1 MRKLKIG
8 IVGTG
13 AITGKHADAIKEIE
27 NAELVALCSSS
38 PERARVAQEK
48 FGIDTYSDVSAFL
61 THPELD
67 VVCICTASGHHM
79 EAGLLA
85 AKAGKHLL
93 IEKPIEI
100 NLARADQ
107 LIEIC
112 EANNVKLGVIFQN
125 RFSADYLKLKTAVQA
140 GKFGKLLMGNA
151 HVNWYRAPEY
161 YNTSPWKGTLKGD
174 GGGAF
179 MNQGIHTFDL
189 LLDIMGDVQSVYA
202 KVKTSLHAIEGEDL
216 GAAIVTF
223 ENNAIGNI
231 TASTALYPGLPERL
245 EIFGKNGSA
254 VLEAGKLVQWSIQGE
269 ESEAIVA
276 DAHTGSGAA
285 DPMAIG
291 HALHRAQ
298 WEHFVNAILEN
309 EPVVVE
315 GKMARKS
322 VELIRA
328 IYKSSELE
336 KEVELPFFDHG

>member
-1 MRKLKIG
+1 MRKMNIG
-8 IVGTG
+8 IIGTG
-13 AITGKHADAIKEIE
+13 AITGKHADAIAEIE

-38 PERARVAQEK
+38 SERAKAAQEK
-48 FGIDTYSDVSAFL
+48 FGIQTYSDISAFL

-67 VVCICTASGHHM
+67 IVCICTASGHHM

-100 NLARADQ
+100 NLSRADQ
-107 LIEIC
+107 LIDAC
-112 EANNVKLGVIFQN
+112 EENGVKLGVIFQN
-125 RFSADYLKLKTAVQA
+125 RFSPDYLKLKAAVQE

-161 YNTSPWKGTLKGD
+161 YSGSPWKGTLEGD

-189 LLDIMGDVQSVYA
+189 LLDIMGDVKSVFA
-202 KVKTSLHAIEGEDL
+202 KVKTALHPIEGEDL
-216 GAAIVTF
+216 GAALVTF
-223 ENNAIGNI
+223 ENKALGNI

-269 ESEAIVA
+269 KPEPIIA
-276 DAHTGSGAA
+276 DTSAGSGAA

-291 HALHRAQ
+291 HALHKAQ
-298 WEHFVNAILEN
+298 WEHYLNAIEKN
-309 EPVVVE
+309 EQVLVE

-336 KEVELPFFDHG
+336 KEVELPFIDHS

>member
-1 MRKLKIG
+1 MRQLKIG

-13 AITGKHADAIKEIE
+13 AITGKHADAIREIE
-27 NAELVALCSSS
+27 QAELVALCSSS
-38 PERARVAQEK
+38 PERAKTAEEK
-48 FGIDTYSDVSAFL
+48 FGIKTYSDVSDFL

-67 VVCICTASGHHM
+67 IVCICTASGHHL

-85 AKAGKHLL
+85 ARAGKHLL

-100 NLARADQ
+100 NLGRADQ
-107 LIEIC
+107 LIDVC
-112 EANNVKLGVIFQN
+112 EENGVKLGVIFQN
-125 RFSADYLKLKTAVQA
+125 RFSPDYLKLKSAIEE

-161 YNTSPWKGTLKGD
+161 YSNSPWKGTMEGD

-179 MNQGIHTFDL
+179 INQGIHTIDL
-189 LLDIMGDVQSVYA
+189 LLDVMGDVKSVFA
-202 KVKTSLHAIEGEDL
+202 KVKTALHPIEGEDL

-223 ENNAIGNI
+223 ANKALGNI
-231 TASTALYPGLPERL
+231 TASTALYPGLAERL

-254 VLEAGKLVQWSIQGE
+254 VLEAGKLIQWSIQGE
-269 ESEAIVA
+269 ENQPIIA
-276 DAHTGSGAA
+276 DNNAGSGAA

-291 HALHRAQ
+291 HALHKAQ
-298 WEHFVNAILEN
+298 WEDYLNAVEKN
-309 EPVVVE
+309 ESVLVD

-336 KEVELPFFDHG
+336 KEVELPFIDHS

>member
-1 MRKLKIG
+1 MSKFKIG
-8 IVGTG
+8 IIGTG
-13 AITGKHADAIKEIE
+13 AITGKHADAIAEIE

-38 PERARVAQEK
+38 SERAQAAQAK
-48 FGIDTYSDVSAFL
+48 FGIQTYSDVSAFL

-67 VVCICTASGHHM
+67 IVCICTASGHHM

-100 NLARADQ
+100 NLTRADQ
-107 LIEIC
+107 LIDAC
-112 EANNVKLGVIFQN
+112 EENGVKLGVIFQN
-125 RFSADYLKLKTAVQA
+125 RFSADYLKLKAAVRE
-140 GKFGKLLMGNA
+140 GRFGKLLMGNA

-161 YNTSPWKGTLKGD
+161 YSGSPWKGTLEGD

-179 MNQGIHTFDL
+179 MNQGIHTIDL
-189 LLDIMGDVQSVYA
+189 LLDIMGDVKLVFA
-202 KVKTSLHAIEGEDL
+202 KVKTALHPIEGEDL
-216 GAAIVTF
+216 GAALVTF
-223 ENNAIGNI
+223 ENKALGNI

-245 EIFGKNGSA
+245 EVFGKCGSA
-254 VLEAGKLVQWSIQGE
+254 VLEAGKLIQWSIQGE
-269 ESEAIVA
+269 EPEPIIA
-276 DAHTGSGAA
+276 DTSAGSGAA

-291 HALHRAQ
+291 HALHKAQ
-298 WEHFVNAILEN
+298 WEHYLNAVENN
-309 EPVVVE
+309 EPVLVE

-336 KEVELPFFDHG
+336 KEVELPFLDHG

>member
-1 MRKLKIG
+1 MRKFKIG

-38 PERARVAQEK
+38 PDRAKVAKDK
-48 FGIDTYSDVSAFL
+48 FGVDTYSDVSAFL

-67 VVCICTASGHHM
+67 IVCICTASGNHM

-100 NLARADQ
+100 NLIRADQ
-107 LIEIC
+107 LIDAC
-112 EANNVKLGVIFQN
+112 EENGVKLGVIFQN
-125 RFSADYLKLKTAVQA
+125 RFSSDYLKLKAAVQE
-140 GKFGKLLMGNA
+140 GRFGKLLMGNA

-161 YNTSPWKGTLKGD
+161 YSNSPWKGTLEGD

-189 LLDIMGDVQSVYA
+189 LLDIMGDVKCVFA
-202 KVKTSLHAIEGEDL
+202 KVKTSLHPIEGEDL
-216 GAAIVTF
+216 GAALVTF
-223 ENNAIGNI
+223 ENKALGNI

-245 EIFGKNGSA
+245 EIFGKCGSA
-254 VLEAGKLVQWSIQGE
+254 VLEAGKLTQWSIQGE
-269 ESEAIVA
+269 EPEPIIA
-276 DAHTGSGAA
+276 DTNSGSGAA

-291 HALHRAQ
+291 HTLHKAQ
-298 WEHFVNAILEN
+298 WEHYLHAVENN
-309 EPVVVE
+309 EPVLVE
-315 GKMARKS
+315 GNMARKS

-336 KEVELPFFDHG
+336 KEVELPFIDHA

>member
-1 MRKLKIG
+1 MRKMKIG

-13 AITGKHADAIKEIE
+13 AITEKHADAISEIE

-38 PERARVAQEK
+38 AERAKAAQEK
-48 FGIDTYSDVSAFL
+48 FGIDAYSDISAFL

-67 VVCICTASGHHM
+67 IVCICTASGHHL

-100 NLARADQ
+100 NLHRADQ
-107 LIEIC
+107 LIEAC
-112 EANNVKLGVIFQN
+112 EENGVKLGVIFQN
-125 RFSADYLKLKTAVQA
+125 RFSADYIKLKAAVKD

-161 YNTSPWKGTLKGD
+161 YSTSPWKGTLQGD

-179 MNQGIHTFDL
+179 MNQGIHTLDL
-189 LLDIMGDVQSVYA
+189 LLDVMGDVKSVFA
-202 KVKTSLHAIEGEDL
+202 KVKTALHPIEGEDL
-216 GAAIVTF
+216 GAALVTF
-223 ENNAIGNI
+223 ENNALGNI

-245 EIFGKNGSA
+245 EIFGKKGSA
-254 VLEAGKLVQWSIQGE
+254 VLEGGKLIQWSILGE
-269 ESEAIVA
+269 ESLPIIA
-276 DAHTGSGAA
+276 DAKAGSGAA

-291 HALHRAQ
+291 HALHKAQ
-298 WEHFVNAILEN
+298 WEHYLNAVDKN
-309 EPVVVE
+309 EPVLVE

-336 KEVELPFFDHG
+336 REVELPFLD

>member
-1 MRKLKIG
+1 MTKLKIG

-13 AITGKHADAIKEIE
+13 AITGKHADAIAEIE

-38 PERARVAQEK
+38 SERAQAAKEK
-48 FGIDTYSDVSAFL
+48 FGIDTYSDISAFL

-67 VVCICTASGHHM
+67 IVCICTASGHHM

-100 NLARADQ
+100 NLGRADQ
-107 LIEIC
+107 LIEAC
-112 EANNVKLGVIFQN
+112 EKYGVRLGVIFQN
-125 RFSADYLKLKTAVQA
+125 RFSADYLKLKAAVQE
-140 GKFGKLLMGNA
+140 GRFGKLLMGNA

-161 YNTSPWKGTLKGD
+161 YSGSPWKGTLEGD

-179 MNQGIHTFDL
+179 MNQGIHTVDL
-189 LLDIMGDVQSVYA
+189 LLDIMGDVKSVFA
-202 KVKTSLHAIEGEDL
+202 KVKTALHPIEGEDL
-216 GAAIVTF
+216 GTALVTF
-223 ENNAIGNI
+223 ENKALGNI

-245 EIFGKNGSA
+245 EIFGKCGSA
-254 VLEAGKLVQWSIQGE
+254 VLEAGKIVQWSILGE
-269 ESEAIVA
+269 EPEPIIA
-276 DAHTGSGAA
+276 DSNTGSGAA

-291 HALHRAQ
+291 HGLHRAQ
-298 WEHFVNAILEN
+298 WEHYLKAVENN
-309 EPVVVE
+309 EPLLVE
-315 GKMARKS
+315 GNMARKS

-336 KEVELPFFDHG
+336 KEVELPFVDYT

>member
-1 MRKLKIG
+1 MRKFKIG

-13 AITGKHADAIKEIE
+13 AITGKHADAISEIE

-38 PERARVAQEK
+38 PERAKAAQDK

-67 VVCICTASGHHM
+67 IVCICTASGHHM
-79 EAGLLA
+79 EAGILA

-100 NLARADQ
+100 NLTRADQ
-107 LIEIC
+107 LIDACDEFG
-112 EANNVKLGVIFQN
+112 VKLGVIFQN
-125 RFSADYLKLKTAVQA
+125 RFSADYLKLKAAVQE
-140 GKFGKLLMGNA
+140 GRFGKLLMGNA

-161 YNTSPWKGTLKGD
+161 YSNSPWKGTLEGD

-189 LLDIMGDVQSVYA
+189 LLDIMGDVKSVFA
-202 KVKTSLHAIEGEDL
+202 KVKTSLHPIEGEDL
-216 GAAIVTF
+216 GAALVTF
-223 ENNAIGNI
+223 ENKALGNI

-245 EIFGKNGSA
+245 EIFGKCGSA
-254 VLEAGKLVQWSIQGE
+254 VLEAGKLIQWSIQDE
-269 ESEAIVA
+269 EPEPIIAETS
-276 DAHTGSGAA
+276 TGSGAA

-291 HALHRAQ
+291 HALHKAQ
-298 WEHFVNAILEN
+298 WEHYLNAVEKN
-309 EPVVVE
+309 EPVLVE
-315 GKMARKS
+315 GNMARKS

-336 KEVELPFFDHG
+336 KEVELPFLDYA

>member
-13 AITGKHADAIKEIE
+13 AITGKHADAIAEIK
-27 NAELVALCSSS
+27 NAKLVALCSSS
-38 PERARVAQEK
+38 SERAKAAQEK
-48 FGIDTYSDVSAFL
+48 FGIDTYSDLSAFL

-85 AKAGKHLL
+85 AQAGKHLL

-100 NLARADQ
+100 NLGRADQ
-107 LIEIC
+107 LIEAC
-112 EANNVKLGVIFQN
+112 EKNGVKLGVIFQN
-125 RFSADYLKLKTAVQA
+125 RFSADYMKLKAAVQA

-161 YNTSPWKGTLKGD
+161 YSNSPWKGTLEGD

-179 MNQGIHTFDL
+179 MNQGIHTIDL
-189 LLDIMGDVQSVYA
+189 LLDVMGDVKSVFA
-202 KVKTSLHAIEGEDL
+202 KVKTAVHPIEGEDL
-216 GAAIVTF
+216 GAALVTF
-223 ENNAIGNI
+223 ENRAFGNI

-254 VLEAGKLVQWSIQGE
+254 VLEAGKLIQWSIQGE
-269 ESEAIVA
+269 ENEPILA
-276 DAHTGSGAA
+276 DTNTGSGAA

-291 HALHRAQ
+291 HALHKAQ
-298 WEHFVNAILEN
+298 WEHYLNALEKN
-309 EPVVVE
+309 EQVLVE
-315 GKMARKS
+315 GNMARKS

-336 KEVELPFFDHG
+336 KEVELPFFDHS

>member
-8 IVGTG
+8 IIGTG

-38 PERARVAQEK
+38 PERAKAAQEK
-48 FGIDTYSDVSAFL
+48 FGIDTYADVSAFL

-85 AKAGKHLL
+85 AEAGKHLL

-107 LIEIC
+107 LIEAC

-125 RFSADYLKLKTAVQA
+125 RFSSDYLKLKTAVQA

>member
-13 AITGKHADAIKEIE
+13 AITGKHADAISEIE

-38 PERARVAQEK
+38 SERAKAAKEK
-48 FGIDTYSDVSAFL
+48 FGIDTYSDISAFL

-67 VVCICTASGHHM
+67 IVCICTASGHHM

-100 NLARADQ
+100 NLNRADQ
-107 LIEIC
+107 LIDAC
-112 EANNVKLGVIFQN
+112 EENGVKLGVIFQN
-125 RFSADYLKLKTAVQA
+125 RFSADYLKLKAAVRE

-161 YNTSPWKGTLKGD
+161 YSGSPWKGTLEGD

-179 MNQGIHTFDL
+179 MNQGIHTIDL
-189 LLDIMGDVQSVYA
+189 LLDIMGDVQSVFA
-202 KVKTSLHAIEGEDL
+202 KVKTALHPIEGEDL
-216 GAAIVTF
+216 GAALVTF
-223 ENNAIGNI
+223 ENKALGNI

-254 VLEAGKLVQWSIQGE
+254 VLEAGKLIQWSIQGE
-269 ESEAIVA
+269 ESEPITA
-276 DAHTGSGAA
+276 DTNTGSGAA

-291 HALHRAQ
+291 HALHKAQ
-298 WEHFVNAILEN
+298 WEHYLNAIEKN
-309 EPVVVE
+309 EPVLVE

-328 IYKSSELE
+328 IYRSSELE
-336 KEVELPFFDHG
+336 KEVELPFLDHV

>member
-1 MRKLKIG
+1 MKIG

-13 AITGKHADAIKEIE
+13 AITEKHADAISEIE

-38 PERARVAQEK
+38 AERAKAAQEK
-48 FGIDTYSDVSAFL
+48 FGIDAYSDISAFL

-67 VVCICTASGHHM
+67 IVCICTASGHHL

-100 NLARADQ
+100 NLHRADQ
-107 LIEIC
+107 LIEAC
-112 EANNVKLGVIFQN
+112 EENGVKLGVIFQN
-125 RFSADYLKLKTAVQA
+125 RFSADYIKLKAAVKD

-161 YNTSPWKGTLKGD
+161 YSTSPWKGTLQGD

-179 MNQGIHTFDL
+179 MNQGIHTLDL
-189 LLDIMGDVQSVYA
+189 LLDVMGDVKSVFA
-202 KVKTSLHAIEGEDL
+202 KVKTALHPIEGEDL
-216 GAAIVTF
+216 GAALVTF
-223 ENNAIGNI
+223 ENNALGNI

-245 EIFGKNGSA
+245 EIFGKKGSA
-254 VLEAGKLVQWSIQGE
+254 VLEGGKLIQWSILGE
-269 ESEAIVA
+269 ESLPIIA
-276 DAHTGSGAA
+276 DAKAGSGAA

-291 HALHRAQ
+291 HALHKAQ
-298 WEHFVNAILEN
+298 WEHYLNAVDKN
-309 EPVVVE
+309 EPVLVE

-336 KEVELPFFDHG
+336 REVELPFLD

>member
-189 LLDIMGDVQSVYA
+189 LLDIMGDVQSVYS
-202 KVKTSLHAIEGEDL
+202 KVKTALHAIEGEDL

-223 ENNAIGNI
+223 ENKALGNI

-254 VLEAGKLVQWSIQGE
+254 VLEAGKLIQWSIQGE
-269 ESEAIVA
+269 ESEPIVA
-276 DAHTGSGAA
+276 DAPTGSGAA
-285 DPMAIG
+285 NPMAIG
-291 HALHRAQ
+291 HALHSAQ
-298 WEHFVNAILEN
+298 WKHFVNAILEN
-309 EPVVVE
+309 EPVMVE
-315 GKMARKS
+315 GKIARKS

-336 KEVELPFFDHG
+336 KEVALPFIDHG

>member
-1 MRKLKIG
+1 MKQIKIG
-8 IVGTG
+8 IIGTG
-13 AITGKHADAIKEIE
+13 AITGKHADAIAEIE

-38 PERARVAQEK
+38 PDRAKAAQDK

-67 VVCICTASGHHM
+67 IVCICTASGHHM
-79 EAGLLA
+79 EAGILA

-100 NLARADQ
+100 NLRRADQ
-107 LIEIC
+107 LIDAC
-112 EANNVKLGVIFQN
+112 EENGVKLGVIFQN
-125 RFSADYLKLKTAVQA
+125 RFSADYLKLKAAVQE
-140 GKFGKLLMGNA
+140 GRFGKLLMGNA

-161 YNTSPWKGTLKGD
+161 YSNSPWKGTLEGD

-189 LLDIMGDVQSVYA
+189 LLDIMGEVKSVFA
-202 KVKTSLHAIEGEDL
+202 KVKTSLHPIEGEDL
-216 GAAIVTF
+216 GAALVTF
-223 ENNAIGNI
+223 ENKALGNI

-245 EIFGKNGSA
+245 EIFGKCGSA
-254 VLEAGKLVQWSIQGE
+254 VLEAGKLIQWSIQGE
-269 ESEAIVA
+269 EPEPIIA
-276 DAHTGSGAA
+276 DTSTGSGAA

-291 HALHRAQ
+291 HALHKAQ
-298 WEHFVNAILEN
+298 WEHYLNAVEN
-309 EPVVVE
+309 DDPVVVE
-315 GKMARKS
+315 GNMARKS

-336 KEVELPFFDHG
+336 KEVELPFLDHS

>member
-1 MRKLKIG
+1 MRQLKIG

-13 AITGKHADAIKEIE
+13 AITGKHVDAIAEIE

-38 PERARVAQEK
+38 SERAKTAQKK
-48 FGIDTYSDVSAFL
+48 FGIDSYSDLSAFL

-67 VVCICTASGHHM
+67 VVCVCTASGHHM

-107 LIEIC
+107 LIEAC
-112 EANNVKLGVIFQN
+112 EKNEVKLGVIFQN
-125 RFSADYLKLKTAVQA
+125 RFSADYLKLKAAVQA

-161 YNTSPWKGTLKGD
+161 YSNSPWKGTLEGD

-179 MNQGIHTFDL
+179 MNQGIHTIDL
-189 LLDIMGDVQSVYA
+189 LLDVMGDVKSVFA
-202 KVKTSLHAIEGEDL
+202 KVKTALHPIEGEDL
-216 GAAIVTF
+216 GAALITF
-223 ENNAIGNI
+223 ENRALGNI

-254 VLEAGKLVQWSIQGE
+254 VLEAGKLIQWSIQGE
-269 ESEAIVA
+269 ESEPILA
-276 DAHTGSGAA
+276 DTNPGSGAA

-309 EPVVVE
+309 KPVVVE
-315 GKMARKS
+315 GRIARKS

-336 KEVELPFFDHG
+336 KEVEFPFFDHS

>member
-1 MRKLKIG
+1 MNIG

-13 AITGKHADAIKEIE
+13 AITGKHADAIREIE
-27 NAELVALCSSS
+27 GAELVALCSSS
-38 PERARVAQEK
+38 PERARVAEEK
-48 FGIDTYSDVSAFL
+48 FGVKAYADLSGFL
-61 THPELD
+61 AHPELD
-67 VVCICTASGHHM
+67 IVCICTASGHHLD
-79 EAGLLA
+79 AGLLA

-100 NLARADQ
+100 NLNRADQ
-107 LIEIC
+107 LIEAC
-112 EANNVKLGVIFQN
+112 EANGVRLGVIFQN
-125 RFSADYLKLKTAVQA
+125 RFSDDYIKLKSAVQE

-151 HVNWYRAPEY
+151 HVNWYRGPEY
-161 YNTSPWKGTLKGD
+161 YSNSPWKGTLEGD

-189 LLDIMGDVQSVYA
+189 LLDMMGGVKSVFA
-202 KVKTSLHAIEGEDL
+202 KVKTALHAIEGEDL

-223 ENNAIGNI
+223 ENKTLGNI

-254 VLEAGKLVQWSIQGE
+254 VLEAGKLIHWSIMGE
-269 ESEAIVA
+269 EREAITA
-276 DAHTGSGAA
+276 TANSGSGAA

-291 HALHRAQ
+291 HALHKAQ
-298 WEHFVNAILEN
+298 WEHYLKVVEN
-309 EPVVVE
+309 GGSVLVE
-315 GKMARKS
+315 GKVARKS

-336 KEVELPFFDHG
+336 KEVELPFIDHG

>member
-8 IVGTG
+8 IIGTG
-13 AITGKHADAIKEIE
+13 AITGKHADAIAEIE

-38 PERARVAQEK
+38 PERAKAAQEK
-48 FGIDTYSDVSAFL
+48 FGIDTYADVSAFL

-67 VVCICTASGHHM
+67 IVCICTASGHHL

-100 NLARADQ
+100 NLNRADQ
-107 LIEIC
+107 LIEVC
-112 EANNVKLGVIFQN
+112 EENSVKLGVIFQN
-125 RFSADYLKLKTAVQA
+125 RFSADYLKLKVAVKE
-140 GKFGKLLMGNA
+140 GRFGKLLMGNA

-161 YNTSPWKGTLKGD
+161 YGNSPWKGTLEGD

-189 LLDIMGDVQSVYA
+189 LLDVMGDVKSVFA
-202 KVKTSLHAIEGEDL
+202 KVKTALHSIEGEDL
-216 GAAIVTF
+216 GVAIVTF
-223 ENNAIGNI
+223 GNKALGNI

-269 ESEAIVA
+269 ESEPIS
-276 DAHTGSGAA
+276 TGKNSGTGAA

-291 HALHRAQ
+291 HALHKTQ
-298 WEHFVNAILEN
+298 WEHFLNAVEKN
-309 EPVVVE
+309 GPVLVE

-336 KEVELPFFDHG
+336 KEVELPFIDHT

>member
-1 MRKLKIG
+1 MRKFKIG

-13 AITGKHADAIKEIE
+13 AITGKHAEAIAEIE

-38 PERARVAQEK
+38 SDRAKAAQQK
-48 FGIDTYSDVSAFL
+48 FGIQAYSDVSAFL

-67 VVCICTASGHHM
+67 IVCICTASGHHM

-100 NLARADQ
+100 NLGRADQ
-107 LIEIC
+107 LIAAC
-112 EANNVKLGVIFQN
+112 EENGVKLGVIFQN
-125 RFSADYLKLKTAVQA
+125 RFSADYLKLRSAVRE
-140 GKFGKLLMGNA
+140 GRFGKLLMGNA

-161 YNTSPWKGTLKGD
+161 YSGSPWKGTLEGD

-179 MNQGIHTFDL
+179 MNQGIHTIDL
-189 LLDIMGDVQSVYA
+189 LLDTMGAVKSVFA
-202 KVKTSLHAIEGEDL
+202 KVKTALHPIEGEDL
-216 GAAIVTF
+216 GAALVTF
-223 ENNAIGNI
+223 ENKALGNI

-254 VLEAGKLVQWSIQGE
+254 VLEAGKLIHWSIQGE
-269 ESEAIVA
+269 EPETIIA
-276 DAHTGSGAA
+276 DTNAGSGAA

-298 WEHFVNAILEN
+298 WEHFINAIQNN
-309 EPVVVE
+309 EPVLVE
-315 GKMARKS
+315 GRAARKS

-328 IYKSSELE
+328 IYKSSELQ
-336 KEVELPFFDHG
+336 KEVKLPFLDHG

>member
-1 MRKLKIG
+1 MRKMKIG

-13 AITGKHADAIKEIE
+13 AITGKHADAISEIE

-38 PERARVAQEK
+38 SERAKSAEQT
-48 FGIDTYSDVSAFL
+48 FGIKTYYDISDFL
-61 THPELD
+61 SHPDLEI
-67 VVCICTASGHHM
+67 VCICTASGHHM

-100 NLARADQ
+100 NLTRADQ
-107 LIEIC
+107 LIEAC
-112 EANNVKLGVIFQN
+112 KENGVRLGVIFQN
-125 RFSADYLKLKTAVQA
+125 RFSPDYLKLIAAVQE

-161 YNTSPWKGTLKGD
+161 YSTSPWKGTLQGD

-179 MNQGIHTFDL
+179 MNQGIHTLDL
-189 LLDIMGDVQSVYA
+189 LLDVMGDVKSVFA
-202 KVKTSLHAIEGEDL
+202 KVKTALHPIEGEDL
-216 GAAIVTF
+216 GAALVTF
-223 ENNAIGNI
+223 ENNALGNI

-245 EIFGKNGSA
+245 EIFGKKGSA
-254 VLEAGKLVQWSIQGE
+254 VLEGGKLIQWSILGE
-269 ESEAIVA
+269 ESMPIMA
-276 DAHTGSGAA
+276 DAKAGSGAA

-291 HALHRAQ
+291 HALHKAQ
-298 WEHFVNAILEN
+298 WEHYLNAVDKN
-309 EPVVVE
+309 EPILVE

-336 KEVELPFFDHG
+336 REVELPFLD

>member
-1 MRKLKIG
+1 MRKMKIG

-13 AITGKHADAIKEIE
+13 AITGKHADAISEIE

-38 PERARVAQEK
+38 AERAKAAQEK
-48 FGIDTYSDVSAFL
+48 FGIDAYSDISAFL

-67 VVCICTASGHHM
+67 IVCICTASGHHL

-100 NLARADQ
+100 NLHRADQ
-107 LIEIC
+107 LIEAC
-112 EANNVKLGVIFQN
+112 EENGVKLGVIFQN
-125 RFSADYLKLKTAVQA
+125 RFSADYIKLKAAVKD

-161 YNTSPWKGTLKGD
+161 YSTSPWKGTLQGD

-179 MNQGIHTFDL
+179 MNQGIHTLDL
-189 LLDIMGDVQSVYA
+189 LLDVMGDVKSVFA
-202 KVKTSLHAIEGEDL
+202 KVKTALHPIEGEDL
-216 GAAIVTF
+216 GAALVTF
-223 ENNAIGNI
+223 ENNALGNI

-245 EIFGKNGSA
+245 EIFGKKGSA
-254 VLEAGKLVQWSIQGE
+254 VLEGGKLIQWSILGE
-269 ESEAIVA
+269 ESLPIIA
-276 DAHTGSGAA
+276 DAKAGSGAA

-291 HALHRAQ
+291 HALHKAQ
-298 WEHFVNAILEN
+298 WEHYLNAVDKN
-309 EPVVVE
+309 EPVLVE

-336 KEVELPFFDHG
+336 REVELPFLD

>member
-1 MRKLKIG
+1 MRKFKIG

-13 AITGKHADAIKEIE
+13 AITGKHADAIAEIE

-38 PERARVAQEK
+38 AERAKAAQEK
-48 FGIDTYSDVSAFL
+48 FGVDTYSDVSAFL

-67 VVCICTASGHHM
+67 IVCICTASGHHM

-85 AKAGKHLL
+85 AKAGMHLI

-100 NLARADQ
+100 NLRRADQ
-107 LIEIC
+107 LIDTC
-112 EANNVKLGVIFQN
+112 EENGVKLGVIFQN
-125 RFSADYLKLKTAVQA
+125 RFSEDYLKLKAAVKE

-161 YNTSPWKGTLKGD
+161 YSNSPWKGTLEGD

-189 LLDIMGDVQSVYA
+189 LLDIMGDVKSVFA
-202 KVKTSLHAIEGEDL
+202 KVKTALHPIEGEDL
-216 GAAIVTF
+216 GAALVTF
-223 ENNAIGNI
+223 ENKALGNI

-245 EIFGKNGSA
+245 EIFGKCGSA
-254 VLEAGKLVQWSIQGE
+254 VLEAGKLIQWSIQGE
-269 ESEAIVA
+269 EPEPIVA
-276 DAHTGSGAA
+276 DTSAGSGAA

-291 HALHRAQ
+291 HALHKAQ
-298 WEHFVNAILEN
+298 WEHYLNAVEN
-309 EPVVVE
+309 DESVLVE
-315 GKMARKS
+315 GNMARKS

-336 KEVELPFFDHG
+336 KEVELPFLDYV